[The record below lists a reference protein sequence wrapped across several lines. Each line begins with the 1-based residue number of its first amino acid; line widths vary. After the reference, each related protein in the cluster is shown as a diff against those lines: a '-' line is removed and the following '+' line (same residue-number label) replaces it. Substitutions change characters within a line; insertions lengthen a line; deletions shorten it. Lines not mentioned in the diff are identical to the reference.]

1 MKNILKNIGK
11 SLSIA
16 LMGITIITTSCN
28 KGFEDVKGV
37 TTNTGSNLT
46 LAEIIN
52 TDPNYSLLR
61 DQLARTGLMNVIG
74 QKDGSYTL
82 FAPDN
87 ASFAAT
93 NPALTSTAVI
103 NAVFRTG
110 QMDTLL
116 RYHLIT
122 NKIPAAGLPSVY
134 PNKTFPSA
142 FVLSV
147 TPPNP
152 YVRFPLFLNKNTNG
166 AWANE
171 VGITG
176 PDAVMAQNGV
186 IHKVAKVIIPPSASL
201 LTIINASPNLTYLKA
216 AIARADTNL
225 VASPSSFTSLL
236 GNGSSPFLN
245 LTLAAPD
252 DVAFKTLLFGL
263 VYQGIAQT
271 AYTTVYTSVY
281 NAQITGGATPADAAI
296 AATAAAT
303 AFINAPANVATFT
316 AQATAL
322 TANPV
327 TFFSNPAFYGA
338 LPASSVRGILAY
350 HLLGLPPN
358 PPTSFGDRVFANNLP
373 LTTQT
378 RPTFVNASIAA
389 HPGLTIDRSTSAP
402 RFLGLGNGAGN
413 FSNITTPDIH
423 GINGVIHIIDRVLLP
438 Q

>member
-11 SLSIA
+11 SLSLALVGISIIA
-16 LMGITIITTSCN
+16 TSCN
-28 KGFEDVKGV
+28 KGFEDVQALPS
-37 TTNTGSNLT
+37 TGSKLT
-46 LAEIIN
+46 LAEVIN
-52 TDPNYSLLR
+52 ADPNYSLLR
-61 DQLARTGLMNVIG
+61 DQLTRTGLMNVIG

-87 ASFAAT
+87 AAFAAT
-93 NPALTSTAVI
+93 NAALTSTAVV

-122 NKIPAAGLPSVY
+122 NKIMAAGLPSVY

-142 FVLSV
+142 FALTVA
-147 TPPNP
+147 PPNP
-152 YVRFPLFLNKNTNG
+152 YVKFPLFLNKNANG

-171 VGITG
+171 VAITG
-176 PDAVMAQNGV
+176 ADAVVAQNGV
-186 IHKVAKVIIPPSASL
+186 LHKVAKVIVPPSASL
-201 LTIINASPNLTYLKA
+201 LTIINASTNLTYLKA

-245 LTLAAPD
+245 LTLLAPD
-252 DVAFKTLLFGL
+252 DNAFKTLLFGL
-263 VYQGIAQT
+263 VYQGIVQT
-271 AYTTVYTSVY
+271 AYATVYNTVY

-316 AQATAL
+316 TQATAL

-338 LPASSVRGILAY
+338 LSASSVRGILAY
-350 HLLGLPPN
+350 HLLGLPPS

-378 RPTFVNASIAA
+378 KPTFVNASFAA
-389 HPGLTIDRSTSAP
+389 HPGVTIDRSTAAP
-402 RFLGLGNGAGN
+402 RFLGLGNGPSGYAN
-413 FSNITTPDIH
+413 VATADIH
-423 GINGVIHIIDRVLLP
+423 GVNGVIHIIDRVLLP